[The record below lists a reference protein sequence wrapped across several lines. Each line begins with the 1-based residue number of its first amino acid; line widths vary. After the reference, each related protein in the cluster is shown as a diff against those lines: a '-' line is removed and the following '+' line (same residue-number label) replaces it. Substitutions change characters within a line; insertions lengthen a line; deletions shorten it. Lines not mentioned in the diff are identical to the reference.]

1 MFSQEAEKNEEMLEF
16 LDSFEQHKINED
28 KKILFLFNF
37 TILYQPSWNCL
48 DLNGTLRKHMALFLV
63 TEH

>member
-37 TILYQPSWNCL
+37 TIFYQPS
-48 DLNGTLRKHMALFLV
+48 
-63 TEH
+63 